1 MSFENVEDVY
11 VLSPMQQGI
20 LFHTLYA
27 PQSEAYTIQT
37 AWAINGSFSAPKF
50 GQSWQVIVDQHP
62 ILRTSFVW
70 EGLDKPLQVVHQ
82 RVEISW
88 EEHHWCDIPADEQ
101 EIRWEQFLENDRAR
115 DFQLN
120 RAPLMRLSLFQLAE
134 NSYRFIW
141 SYHHLLLDG
150 WSYPQVLKE
159 VLATYD
165 ALCRSEHPSLERRRP
180 YRDYIAWLQKQDLS
194 RAEAFWRQTLKGFSA
209 PTRLTVDKMA
219 GERSEVSGRRSAE
232 QELIIPEET

>member
-11 VLSPMQQGI
+11 VLSPRQQGI

-27 PQSEAYTIQT
+27 PQSGAYTIQT
-37 AWAINGSFSAPKF
+37 AWAINGALTIPQFM
-50 GQSWQVIVDQHP
+50 QSWQYVVDQHP

-70 EGLDKPLQVVHQ
+70 EGLDKPLQIVHQ
-82 RVEISW
+82 RVEVPW
-88 EEHHWCDIPADEQ
+88 EQRNWCDVPADEQ
-101 EIRWEQFLENDRAR
+101 GVRWEQFLADDRAR
-115 DFQLN
+115 DFHLN

-165 ALCRSEHPSLERRRP
+165 ALSRGQHPSLERRRP
-180 YRDYIAWLQKQDLS
+180 YRDYIACLQ
-194 RAEAFWRQTLKGFSA
+194 
-209 PTRLTVDKMA
+209 
-219 GERSEVSGRRSAE
+219 
-232 QELIIPEET
+232 